1 MLFARHTSMNIALSN
16 PTDRS
21 ARVRSLAQVKA
32 YHDHLL
38 NYQKELEERAA
49 RRTRELSQTLEDLG
63 RANDGLKKNSLNTIY
78 CLSRAAEYKDE
89 DTAAHVQRIGEFTR
103 AISRKLGLSEEEQ
116 GMLLYATPMHNI
128 GKIGIPD
135 RILLKPRKLDAEE
148 WKMMQQHTVIGAQ
161 ILAAESNGFLGLVRT
176 ISLSHHEK
184 WDGNGYPNGLKREAI
199 PLPARITAVADV
211 FDALSSN
218 RPYKRAFTLEQSVGI
233 ITDGRGLHFDPRLVD
248 AFMAVRD
255 EVFAIRHN
263 LEDTGQSITVRLH
276 KDSGCNAADP

>member
-16 PTDRS
+16 PTDMS
-21 ARVRSLAQVKA
+21 ARVRSLVQVKA

-63 RANDGLKKNSLNTIY
+63 RAND
-78 CLSRAAEYKDE
+78 
-89 DTAAHVQRIGEFTR
+89 
-103 AISRKLGLSEEEQ
+103 
-116 GMLLYATPMHNI
+116 
-128 GKIGIPD
+128 
-135 RILLKPRKLDAEE
+135 
-148 WKMMQQHTVIGAQ
+148 
-161 ILAAESNGFLGLVRT
+161 
-176 ISLSHHEK
+176 
-184 WDGNGYPNGLKREAI
+184 GLKREAI

-263 LEDTGQSITVRLH
+263 LEDTGQSIIVRLH